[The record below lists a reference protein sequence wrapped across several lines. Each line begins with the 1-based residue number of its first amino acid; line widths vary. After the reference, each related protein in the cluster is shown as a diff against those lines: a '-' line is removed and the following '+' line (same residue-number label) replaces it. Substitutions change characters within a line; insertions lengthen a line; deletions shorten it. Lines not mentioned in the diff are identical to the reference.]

1 MRQLDVLDSFVQ
13 LRARTPRTHVLT
25 AIGCLTIALSI
36 APHRPAAAQDFVASD
51 DLAQD
56 EQSPDSSVL
65 SLEQLLNVEV
75 ESVFGASKSLQKIT
89 EAPAAVTVITSDEIA
104 RFGWRTLADVLRNVR
119 GFYVTNDRSYEYVG
133 TRGFL
138 RPGDYSTRVLL
149 TIDGRRMNDN
159 VYDQALIGEDFQID
173 LSEAERIEIIRGP
186 SSSLYGSSA
195 FFGVINV
202 VTKTAATGRTTEI
215 TFGAGSLGREEA
227 RFRARRRFASG
238 LALSVSGGQAS
249 EDGVL
254 HLYYPEYDAA
264 DTNFGIADRRD
275 YMRRKNLFARAD
287 YRGWSI
293 SGSYNARR
301 RGLPTGAYEVLFNH
315 DSWVDDGHARVD
327 VNWNGKLGHSWNAT
341 LRTAF
346 DRYEFEGSYP
356 YDWDDDASTP
366 IVDYIDKASGH
377 WWTAEAQVSRAFGSR
392 HEVTVGVEYRR
403 NIAQKQYSY
412 LRDPFESLWSDD
424 RRTATEGIYIQDQLR
439 LTKRL
444 RLNFGLRQDH
454 YSAFRDPVK
463 PRFAAIYQPTDA
475 TTVKFMYGNAFRAPN
490 VYESYYIQPGLWT
503 DRPNLGPE
511 EIQTVETVVEH
522 YAGKRFRVSA
532 GAFRYAV
539 DKLID
544 FTADSNG
551 LLLFANLGTARAT
564 GVEAEIEAKWPSGLQ
579 ARVSYA
585 FADATIS
592 DTGEPLS
599 NSPRHVT
606 QGLVSVPLFNGVFA
620 SGTIQALSTRLSRM
634 GTLVPA
640 YVRPDVSITAPI
652 RNSGGRVTFAVTNL
666 TNETY
671 SDPASDDFAQNTIA
685 QNGRTSRLFV
695 SWAF

>member
-1 MRQLDVLDSFVQ
+1 MPTR
-13 LRARTPRTHVLT
+13 RTHALP
-25 AIGCLTIALSI
+25 AIACLTIALSI
-36 APHRPAAAQDFVASD
+36 ASHRPAAGQDIVASGESS
-51 DLAQD
+51 QR
-56 EQSPDSSVL
+56 EQPPDSGVL

-89 EAPAAVTVITSDEIA
+89 EAPAAVTVITAAEVT

-149 TIDGRRMNDN
+149 TIDGRRINDN

-202 VTKTAATGRTTEI
+202 VTKTAASGQAAEV
-215 TFGAGSLGREEA
+215 TFGGGSLGHEEA
-227 RFRARRRFASG
+227 RFRARVTFASG
-238 LALSVSGGQAS
+238 LAISASGGQAG
-249 EDGVL
+249 EDGVSQ
-254 HLYYPEYDAA
+254 LYYPEYDAA
-264 DTNFGIADRRD
+264 ETNFGIADRRD

-287 YRGWSI
+287 YRDWTI
-293 SGSYNARR
+293 TGSYNVRR
-301 RGLPTGAYEVLFNH
+301 RGLPTGAYDVLFNR

-327 VNWNGKLGHSWNAT
+327 VNWSGELGQTWKGT
-341 LRTAF
+341 FRTAF
-346 DRYEFEGSYP
+346 DRYEFTGSYP
-356 YDWDDDASTP
+356 YDWDNDPDTP
-366 IVDYIDKASGH
+366 AVEYVDKASGH
-377 WWTAEAQVSRAFGSR
+377 WWTAEAQLSRPFGTR
-392 HEVTVGVEYRR
+392 HEVTAGVEYRD

-412 LRDPFESLWSDD
+412 LREPYESLWADGRQTS
-424 RRTATEGIYIQDQLR
+424 TAGIYVQDQIRLTQQLR
-439 LTKRL
+439 LNL
-444 RLNFGLRQDH
+444 GLRQDH

-463 PRFAAIYQPTDA
+463 PRFAAIYQPTGG
-475 TTVKFMYGNAFRAPN
+475 TTVKFMYGGAFRAPN

-503 DRPNLGPE
+503 ERPNLGPE

-522 YAGKRFRVSA
+522 YAGKRLRLSV

-544 FTADSNG
+544 FTTDPNE
-551 LLLFANLGTARAT
+551 LLLYANLGTARAA
-564 GVEAEIEAKWPSGLQ
+564 GIEAEIEAKWPSGAQ
-579 ARVSYA
+579 ARLSYA
-585 FADATIS
+585 LSDATIS

-606 QGLVSVPLFNGVFA
+606 QGLVSVPLFGGIFA
-620 SGTIQALSTRLSRM
+620 SATVQALSTRLSRS

-640 YVRPDVSITAPI
+640 YVRPDVSVTAPV
-652 RNSGGRVTFAVTNL
+652 RNPRGHLTLTISNL
-666 TNETY
+666 TNESY
-671 SDPASDDFAQNTIA
+671 CDPASDDFAQNTIA
-685 QNGRTSRLFV
+685 QNGRTARLFLT
-695 SWAF
+695 WAF